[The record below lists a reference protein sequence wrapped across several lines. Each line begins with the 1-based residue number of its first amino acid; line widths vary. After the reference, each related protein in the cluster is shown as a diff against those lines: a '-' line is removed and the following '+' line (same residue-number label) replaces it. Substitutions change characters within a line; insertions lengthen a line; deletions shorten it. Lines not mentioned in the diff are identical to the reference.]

1 MRKYGLFTTE
11 ELKRFKA
18 DTEGKLKAYNTAIF
32 KNKDYTS
39 EIDRLRMLSVYNALK
54 VDLKDVMWEL
64 EGRELGIIA

>member
-11 ELKRFKA
+11 ELRRFKA
-18 DTEGKLKAYNTAIF
+18 DTEGKLKAYHTAIF

-54 VDLKDVMWEL
+54 VDLKDVIWEL